1 MDELKTAIKAAKEAG
16 KILMK
21 YSGRDK
27 GIRFK
32 TSSRD
37 IVTKADVES
46 NDKIISIIKKEF
58 PDHAILSEETKPKE
72 NTLKSESL
80 WIIDPIDGT
89 TNFAYSFPHYCTSI
103 AFQKDGKLIAG
114 VVFDP
119 VKKEMFCAE
128 KGRGAFLNGRK
139 IKTSNESK
147 ISQCLF
153 GTDSHSN
160 LDVRKKAFDV
170 MKNAALKVRDVR
182 HPGSAALDMCYVAC
196 ARLDAC
202 WLGRPNAWDVAA
214 GAVIVREAGGIAT
227 NVKGDEWVIKHSNIV
242 ASNGRMHEDVLK
254 LVRAI

>member
-1 MDELKTAIKAAKEAG
+1 MKELSVAIKAAREAG

-21 YSGRDK
+21 YSNRNK
-27 GIRFK
+27 GVKFK

-37 IVTKADVES
+37 IVTKADIES

-58 PDHAILSEETKPKE
+58 PNHGILSEESGGNIE
-72 NTLKSESL
+72 SESL

-89 TNFAYSFPHYCTSI
+89 TNFSYNLPHFCISI
-103 AFQKDGKLIAG
+103 GFQKKNELIIG

-119 VKKEMFCAE
+119 SKNEMFYAE
-128 KGRGAFLNGRK
+128 KDRGAYLNGKR
-139 IKTSNESK
+139 IKTSNESR
-147 ISQCLF
+147 ISRCLF

-170 MKNAALKVRDVR
+170 MRNAALKVRDIR

-227 NVKGDEWVIKHSNIV
+227 NVKGDEWAIRHSNIV

-254 LVRAI
+254 LVRVI

>member
-1 MDELKTAIKAAKEAG
+1 MKELSIAIKAAKEAG
-16 KILMK
+16 KVMMK

-27 GIRFK
+27 GISFK

-37 IVTKADVES
+37 MVTKADVES

-58 PDHAILSEETKPKE
+58 PDHGILSEETKPKE
-72 NTLKSESL
+72 NILKSENL

-89 TNFAYSFPHYCTSI
+89 TNFSYNLPHFCISI
-103 AFQKDGKLIAG
+103 GFQKKNELILG

-119 VKKEMFCAE
+119 MKKELFYAE
-128 KGRGAFLNGRK
+128 KGHGAFLNGRK

-147 ISQCLF
+147 ISRCLF

-170 MKNAALKVRDVR
+170 MKNAALKVRDIR

-227 NVKGDEWVIKHSNIV
+227 NIKGDEWTIKHSNIV
-242 ASNGRMHEDVLK
+242 ASNKRMHKDVLK
-254 LVRAI
+254 LVKAI